1 MKLNYIL
8 KSLSLNWTIRNKNT
22 TMFLSN
28 FTNKYHVFKRGGLMR
43 SNRKNSV
50 IYSSQEIT
58 NKEIDIVA
66 RNNLIV
72 KTIYYL
78 NSWSWIYKIRTS
90 MLREFQANLQIR
102 DSILPWINLHIYST
116 IRESIRSR
124 YNVSKLV
131 SSSCLIYLTVLD
143 LKDGLYELFSAL
155 QNAFNISGIIHGC
168 VKLVRIA
175 VPTLSIGPKDH
186 STLKRIRTS
195 KPNMSL
201 VLSSRPKTRDIINT
215 VALLFLPLA
224 IYRIHPKFNYLI
236 NNKINLDQLLGINHI
251 HTSNIWS
258 NYVTEPKKITSGYD
272 EHQWFEDTLSV
283 NNLNISHYDLNCTKN
298 NNNFSLVLNDNDYFH
313 TIISYSQRLRLI
325 DWNNLT
331 TVKKHNDITRAWTW
345 CKWYCSSM
353 YQQIKH
359 TSRLSFKSEKIGI
372 QLDSMK
378 GFKQS
383 TIDDQIKK
391 KSYSVNNLT
400 PLLPTL
406 NPQTQKDLDA
416 YQAGWIKQLLYDNH
430 KIHITPL
437 FKGSVSNHNQADKF
451 NNNTWWSGVLKF
463 KHQITQ
469 VNSISQKLY
478 YTTYSIVNSIK
489 YWLNINSVNL
499 FKNRNISRFKQ
510 DLFNNKHLNSSNNNV
525 PIVVQLMQFERERTL
540 FRKKVTAWKLL
551 SQQRNS
557 CQNQTCLWNVRN
569 SENCIVKLSV
579 LKPKIEVSMVN
590 LLRDNTSIAQLV
602 QNLSIYLTSQS
613 LQSDNRLLIIQ
624 SLYSKFI
631 TFIATDTVHKT
642 WNIYPLKNLLYINQT
657 LSSNCEPWYII
668 RHKKMVVKPLFNLVE
683 TRFIN
688 NYTHKINKPETFEQA
703 FQRLNQSLLHT
714 INIALGEQ
722 IEQFQKNL
730 IQIIQTEVNPNRIQT
745 ALYSSLNISSFEINQ
760 IWNQFNPNLYFKVNW
775 FLNRPTHVRK
785 FIETCSDLNLIRR
798 IKYQIKMHCFFY
810 NINTKSYKQ
819 NILIDK
825 AEPIHQHGYLL
836 NQFELKQQYNAI
848 WNNLCVH
855 GVMLFPYKTWQQVF
869 YIPTTSKYSS
879 NFNHYVYNRLRTD
892 TASHLFWGTIPS
904 SNTIVLSDHNTIDI
918 LDFKHSKFAINNGD
932 NKQVAIIRPNT
943 KRRFIQKQTLF
954 SKIGLYDS
962 AKILKIYNKSCFTL
976 DWWNL
981 VKRMSENILPVIWQ
995 QAYDGINRHLL
1006 FIKQHKILQHNEHV
1020 YSFTNSVHN
1029 FLSLDGIHT
1038 KSIYP
1043 ILEHMNQGGKNCY
1056 NLWSA
1061 WEWIQH
1067 PTANEYATLA
1077 WLGILYVIYFQFL
1090 SIYTGLTYISVWNDD
1105 KKVRHLLEASW
1116 NTQLD
1121 LLVYKNTIFPLA
1133 TPRWES
1139 SCSQS
1144 EIMLIRGKFYSKW
1157 ISNTIIAKWLLSM
1170 STLDLSVYNKEK
1182 GIIEQCLVSREAL
1195 MKFEHRQIFM
1205 SSHPNFNY
1213 QSTELRGLNY
1223 LRELT
1228 QTYFTYPVNMLLK
1241 THPLCIYKSIYYA
1254 FDSVTSSWFNSINVP
1269 TQHLPQCDNVNV
1281 KQNHSL
1287 IPVELEHARPTGLL
1301 LIGNTES
1308 GKSYLAKSLA
1318 ANANVPIVRI
1328 SVESLMCIQSDL
1340 LASDF
1345 EVKIDLFKF
1354 KLKGTKSLKKLA
1366 FMLDLAIKISPCI
1379 VWIPDIHKLCLD
1391 PDPMFQTMHANAVSL
1406 LTSLLTTMNEL
1417 YKHYEQR
1424 ILFVGSTNNTKQL
1437 DPVLITPMRFNKLIY
1452 LRMPSQAQ
1460 RTEKLLNLLRNNGI
1474 QLKNRMWVAETR
1486 HRTIGYSWR
1495 DLSGLINET
1504 LLIHSTQVT
1513 KYINTSVIRLALH
1526 RQIFGIDNT
1535 RTQLNNK
1542 QSSEDTPY
1550 KIGKAIIHSIF
1561 LNSRSMHPLYVRQHL
1576 WKTRF
1581 YILSRICLEPNPKN
1595 SSITELVTLPYIFNC
1610 LAGSAGRDA
1619 WIISTSKIDEYSLS
1633 LSNQVKHDLSLASSL
1648 FEALFVQLAFSN
1660 IYVQRQKSKQI
1671 PFLPQFS
1678 ITSNILEST
1687 IDPIQQTNDT
1697 LFNRAIVVGSTIT
1710 KSISERLGTDI
1721 HWSFRTKRF
1730 DLYRSS
1736 MFGVSKLFINP
1747 ATIFVMNGHGK
1758 TEQTSIVESHQFE
1771 YSPYERRMLKV
1782 QQQQEHTIQ
1791 VQFNARLFKQR
1802 AESMGLPIIYTDL
1815 MEHEE
1820 SRNPIFFIGG
1830 RPMLNLQVSSSNSNI
1845 IFSRRHLL
1853 ANTDLLT
1860 MLHGSYGAKR
1870 NIDKPRLK
1878 YSKPPF
1884 LLQHEQKS
1892 ITYMPK
1898 ISKTDTEKQT
1908 NVSNTMTFDWFR
1920 TIVQSNSYL
1929 QRPQLSFRVYSY
1941 QSWTSQSTADSLIRL
1956 DSFYYQQIIQQQN
1969 RTIDLETLVWRT
1981 IVETYLHL
1989 FNMFLYQYMLLVTVT
2004 DGLFKQDI
2012 LFSEHIRHLYQ
2023 CALLSLEKM
2032 ENTKQKE
2039 MTKI

>member
-8 KSLSLNWTIRNKNT
+8 RSLSPDWKIRNQNT
-22 TMFLSN
+22 SMFLSN

-43 SNRKNSV
+43 SNKKNSV
-50 IYSSQEIT
+50 IYSLQEIT

-72 KTIYYL
+72 NTIYYL
-78 NSWSWIYKIRTS
+78 NSWSWIYKIRNGV
-90 MLREFQANLQIR
+90 LREFQANLQIR
-102 DSILPWINLHIYST
+102 ESIWPWINLHIYSA
-116 IRESIRSR
+116 IRGSIRSR
-124 YNVSKLV
+124 YNVNKLV
-131 SSSCLIYLTVLD
+131 SSSCLIYLTLLD

-155 QNAFNISGIIHGC
+155 QNAFNISGIINGC
-168 VKLVRIA
+168 VKLIRIT
-175 VPTLSIGPKDH
+175 VPTLSIGPKNH
-186 STLKRIRTS
+186 STLKRISTS

-215 VALLFLPLA
+215 VALLSLPLA

-236 NNKINLDQLLGINHI
+236 NNKINLDQLLGANHI

-258 NYVTEPKKITSGYD
+258 NYVTEPRQITSGYD

-283 NNLNISHYDLNCTKN
+283 NNWNISHYDSNCTN
-298 NNNFSLVLNDNDYFH
+298 NNHNFSLVLNNSDYFH
-313 TIISYSQRLRLI
+313 TIITYSQRLRLI

-345 CKWYCSSM
+345 WKWYCSSM

-359 TSRLSFKSEKIGI
+359 TSRLSSQSERICTH
-372 QLDSMK
+372 LDSMK

-383 TIDDQIKK
+383 IIDYKTENR
-391 KSYSVNNLT
+391 SYSINNLT
-400 PLLPTL
+400 SLSLTL
-406 NPQTQKDLDA
+406 NPQTQKDLGLH
-416 YQAGWIKQLLYDNH
+416 QTGWVKQLLYDNH
-430 KIHITPL
+430 QIHITPL
-437 FKGSVSNHNQADKF
+437 LKGSVSKHNQVDKF
-451 NNNTWWSGVLKF
+451 NNNTWWSGVLKL

-469 VNSISQKLY
+469 VNSISQKFY
-478 YTTYSIVNSIK
+478 YTTYSIVNNIQ
-489 YWLNINSVNL
+489 YWLNINPINL
-499 FKNRNISRFKQ
+499 FKNRNISRLKQ
-510 DLFNNKHLNSSNNNV
+510 DLFNNKQLHLSNNNV
-525 PIVVQLMQFERERTL
+525 PIVVKFMQLERERTL
-540 FRKKVTAWKLL
+540 FRQKVTAWKLL

-569 SENCIVKLSV
+569 SENSAVKLSV
-579 LKPKIEVSMVN
+579 LKPKIEVSIVN

-613 LQSDNRLLIIQ
+613 LRTDNQLLVIQ

-631 TFIATDTVHKT
+631 TFVATDTVHKK
-642 WNIYPLKNLLYINQT
+642 WNIYPFKKLLYINEI
-657 LSSNCEPWYII
+657 LSSNCEPLYIL
-668 RHKKMVVKPLFNLVE
+668 RQNKMVVKPLLNLVA
-683 TRFIN
+683 TRSIN
-688 NYTHKINKPETFEQA
+688 NYTHTINKSDTFEQA
-703 FQRLNQSLLHT
+703 FQRLNQSSLHT

-722 IEQFQKNL
+722 IEQFQNNL
-730 IQIIQTEVNPNRIQT
+730 IQIIEQEVNQNRIRT
-745 ALYSSLNISSFEINQ
+745 ALYTSLDISSFEINQ
-760 IWNQFNPNLYFKVNW
+760 IWNKLNPNLYFKGDW
-775 FLNRPTHVRK
+775 FLNRPTYVRK

-798 IKYQIKMHCFFY
+798 IKYKIKMQCLFY
-810 NINTKSYKQ
+810 NINTRSYNQK
-819 NILIDK
+819 ILIDK
-825 AEPIHQHGYLL
+825 VEPIHQHWYFL
-836 NQFELKQQYNAI
+836 NQFELKQEYSAI
-848 WNNLCVH
+848 WNNLCSH
-855 GVMLFPYKTWQQVF
+855 GVMLFPYKPWQQVF
-869 YIPTTSKYSS
+869 SIPTTSQYSS
-879 NFNHYVYNRLRTD
+879 NLNHYGFNRLCTD

-904 SNTIVLSDHNTIDI
+904 SKTILPDKQITDI
-918 LDFKHSKFAINNGD
+918 LDFKHQRFAIDGE
-932 NKQVAIIRPNT
+932 NKQTAIIRPNT
-943 KRRFIQKQTLF
+943 NRRFIQKQTLF

-962 AKILKIYNKSCFTL
+962 AKILQIYNQSCFTL

-981 VKRMSENILPVIWQ
+981 VKRMLENIIPIIWQ

-1006 FIKQHKILQHNEHV
+1006 FIKHNRILQHNEHV
-1020 YSFTNSVHN
+1020 YSFVTNSVHN

-1043 ILEHMNQGGKNCY
+1043 ILEHMNQASNNCC

-1061 WEWIQH
+1061 WQLIQH

-1077 WLGILYVIYFQFL
+1077 WLGIIYVIYFQFL
-1090 SIYTGLTYISVWNDD
+1090 SIYTGLAYISVWNDD

-1121 LLVYKNTIFPLA
+1121 LLVYKNTVSPLA

-1139 SCSQS
+1139 YCSQS
-1144 EIMLIRGKFYSKW
+1144 EIMLIRGRVYSKW
-1157 ISNTIIAKWLLSM
+1157 ITNTIIAKWLLST

-1195 MKFEHRQIFM
+1195 IKFEHRQILM
-1205 SSHPNFNY
+1205 SSHRNFND
-1213 QSTELRGLNY
+1213 QSSELRGLNY

-1228 QTYFTYPVNMLLK
+1228 QTYFTYPINMLLK
-1241 THPLCIYKSIYYA
+1241 THPLCIYKSIYYV
-1254 FDSVTSSWFNSINVP
+1254 FDSVTSSWFNSINA
-1269 TQHLPQCDNVNV
+1269 TTNNLPQFNDVNV

-1287 IPVELEHARPTGLL
+1287 IPVELEHARPIGLL

-1328 SVESLMCIQSDL
+1328 SVDSLISIQSDL

-1366 FMLDLAIKISPCI
+1366 FMLDLAMKISPCI

-1391 PDPMFQTMHANAVSL
+1391 PDPMFQTMHANALSV

-1424 ILFVGSTNNTKQL
+1424 VLFVGSTNNTKQL

-1460 RTEKLLNLLRNNGI
+1460 RTERLLNLLRNNGI
-1474 QLKNRMWVAETR
+1474 QLKNRMWLAETR
-1486 HRTIGYSWR
+1486 NRTIGYSWR

-1535 RTQLNNK
+1535 RTQLNN
-1542 QSSEDTPY
+1542 QQYSEDTPY
-1550 KIGKAIIHSIF
+1550 KIGKAIIHSMF
-1561 LNSRSMHPLYVRQHL
+1561 LNSRSMHPLYIRQHL

-1581 YILSRICLEPNPKN
+1581 YILSRVCLEPNPRN

-1619 WIISTSKIDEYSLS
+1619 WIISTSKVDEYSLS

-1648 FEALFVQLAFSN
+1648 FEALFVQLAFPN
-1660 IYVQRQKSKQI
+1660 IYAKRQNSKHI

-1678 ITSNILEST
+1678 ITENMLETT

-1697 LFNRAIVVGSTIT
+1697 LFNRAIVAGSIIT

-1736 MFGVSKLFINP
+1736 MFKVSKLFINP
-1747 ATIFVMNGHGK
+1747 ATIFVMTGHGK
-1758 TEQTSIVESHQFE
+1758 TEQTAIVESHQFE

-1782 QQQQEHTIQ
+1782 QQQQENNIQ

-1830 RPMLNLQVSSSNSNI
+1830 RPMLDLKVSSLNSNV

-1898 ISKTDTEKQT
+1898 ISKTDTEKPK
-1908 NVSNTMTFDWFR
+1908 NASNTMTFDWFR

-1956 DSFYYQQIIQQQN
+1956 DSFYYQQIIQRQN
-1969 RTIDLETLVWRT
+1969 RTIDMETLVWRT

-1989 FNMFLYQYMLLVTVT
+1989 FNMLLYQYMLLATVT
-2004 DGLFKQDI
+2004 DCLLQQDI

-2023 CALLSLEKM
+2023 YALLSLEHKH
-2032 ENTKQKE
+2032 NGRTK
-2039 MTKI
+2039 